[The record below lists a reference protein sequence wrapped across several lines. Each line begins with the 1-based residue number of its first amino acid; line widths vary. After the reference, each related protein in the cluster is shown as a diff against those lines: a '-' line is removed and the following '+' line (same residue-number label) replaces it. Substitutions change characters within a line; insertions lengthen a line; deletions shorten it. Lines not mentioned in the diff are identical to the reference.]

1 MSDEG
6 GADIASEEGG
16 VVIHV
21 LSERGVDVKIGGDDE
36 GQEITSDEGEPTCAK
51 NLNGYN
57 NSLIIL
63 T

>member
-6 GADIASEEGG
+6 GADIASEEA
-16 VVIHV
+16 IHV
-21 LSERGVDVKIGGDDE
+21 LSKRGVDVKIGGNDE
-36 GQEITSDEGEPTCAK
+36 GQEIMSDKGEPTCAK

-57 NSLIIL
+57 SSLIIL